1 MAVKKKP
8 PILTLTPEQENE
20 ANHKIKR
27 FMEDRFELDLGSF
40 EAAEILELFTREIA
54 PHYYNRA
61 IFDVQTHLKE
71 RFESNRKR
79 PVGAREKLI
88 SERS

>member
-1 MAVKKKP
+1 MAAKKSKP
-8 PILTLTPEQENE
+8 PILTLTPEQESE

-40 EAAEILELFTREIA
+40 EAAEILELFAREIA

-61 IFDVQTHLKE
+61 IFDVQAHLKE
-71 RFESNRKR
+71 RFESIESDLW
-79 PVGAREKLI
+79 ALEKN
-88 SERS
+88 

>member
-1 MAVKKKP
+1 MAKKAKP
-8 PILTLTPEQENE
+8 PILTLTSEQESE

-27 FMEDRFELDLGSF
+27 FMEERFELDLGSF

-61 IFDVQTHLKE
+61 IFDVQALLKE
-71 RFESNRKR
+71 RFDGIESD
-79 PVGAREKLI
+79 VWALEK
-88 SERS
+88 SS